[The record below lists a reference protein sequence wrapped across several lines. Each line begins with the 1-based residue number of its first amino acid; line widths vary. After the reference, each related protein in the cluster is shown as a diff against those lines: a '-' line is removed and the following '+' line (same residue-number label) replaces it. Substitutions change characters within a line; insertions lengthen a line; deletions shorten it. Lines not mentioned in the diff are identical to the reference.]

1 MSIKFSDGTGIPL
14 RHVPPA
20 DYFLDMDT
28 LNNHVVAFGP
38 MLSSDRPRIIALGQG
53 KGELLKLALELGDA
67 CQKKKSRPLAV
78 SYVYIDV
85 DFSTEEEKLQAD
97 GHYNNNNRA
106 YDRFDYQ
113 DVKTD
118 KGVLHVSVEIN
129 KHDDPSGVKPHPADQ
144 PYPPD
149 GGHRDQ
155 AATMPGGND
164 VGNQGG
170 EPHPNHEA
178 QQQHVSTT
186 RGMTALEIGMYVLLG
201 VFCLAIVVFM
211 VNCMIFV
218 WRYRRKRLPHEM
230 RDSIQNAQDWVW
242 IGKATLERNSINTQC
257 SQTLM
262 PESDFNGNQSLL
274 AAAVTAPLM
283 APASPKVKPAAAPQP
298 STSSTAPAPANPNLL
313 HPTAGPSSARNS
325 THTNSLGSNRNSVV
339 STYKG
344 SECSIRITSNPHP
357 EANPAASGSNQNV
370 ANNNINNNINNP
382 QPSTSGNAMGAE
394 EEPESP
400 PVEGAEGGANLNNNP
415 TPPPVPPHRVAHHP
429 HGQQPMTLNRA
440 PHPQNHHNQNL
451 MHHHSYPN
459 ANGYPNPREFEWDYE
474 AMGMTYEQL
483 MEYFD
488 NLKESTA

>member
-1 MSIKFSDGTGIPL
+1 MPL

-38 MLSSDRPRIIALGQG
+38 MLSADRPRVIALGQG

-78 SYVYIDV
+78 SYVYVDV
-85 DFSTEEEKLQAD
+85 DFSKDGEGETKEKLQND
-97 GHYNNNNRA
+97 GHFNINNHA
-106 YDRFDYQ
+106 SDRHDTHH
-113 DVKTD
+113 VEAG
-118 KGVLHVSVEIN
+118 KGVLHVSLEGG
-129 KHDDPSGVKPHPADQ
+129 KDASDVKPKPQGGATS
-144 PYPPD
+144 D
-149 GGHRDQ
+149 GYN
-155 AATMPGGND
+155 PGGIVLD
-164 VGNQGG
+164 DDLELGNTDDIAM
-170 EPHPNHEA
+170 ESSPNSEA
-178 QQQHVSTT
+178 QQQPMSTM

-218 WRYRRKRLPHEM
+218 WRYRRKRLPHEV

-242 IGKATLERNSINTQC
+242 IGRATLERNSINTQC

-262 PESDFNGNQSLL
+262 PESDFNGNQSVVAAA
-274 AAAVTAPLM
+274 AAAVAP
-283 APASPKVKPAAAPQP
+283 PPAATDTPVSPLGALPI
-298 STSSTAPAPANPNLL
+298 ANPNLL
-313 HPTAGPSSARNS
+313 HPNPGTTSARSSN
-325 THTNSLGSNRNSVV
+325 TGSLGSNRNSVV

-357 EANPAASGSNQNV
+357 EANPALASGSGLAGASATASTGSNQNV
-370 ANNNINNNINNP
+370 ANNNINNNINGNP
-382 QPSTSGNAMGAE
+382 QPSTSA
-394 EEPESP
+394 ESP
-400 PVEGAEGGANLNNNP
+400 AGAEGGANLNNNP
-415 TPPPVPPHRVAHHP
+415 GLQQPPPVPPHRQLNQNRLPQHRHHP
-429 HGQQPMTLNRA
+429 PG
-440 PHPQNHHNQNL
+440 HHNQNL
-451 MHHHSYPN
+451 MHHHHSYPN
-459 ANGYPNPREFEWDYE
+459 ANGYPNPRDFEWDYE